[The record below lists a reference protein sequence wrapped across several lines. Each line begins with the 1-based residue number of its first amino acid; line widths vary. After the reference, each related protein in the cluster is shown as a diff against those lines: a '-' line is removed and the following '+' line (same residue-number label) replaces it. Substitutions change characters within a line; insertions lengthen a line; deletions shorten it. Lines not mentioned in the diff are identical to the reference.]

1 MATKNKKPKNKI
13 FVFLHNIRSAHNVGS
28 IFRTSDALG
37 VDEIYISGYT
47 PSPKDRFG
55 RWRPDIAKVA
65 LGAEINLMWRQVKNP
80 KKLLSNLK
88 NKGVKIVAL
97 EQSPESVDYKKLKI
111 SGDTVFI
118 VGNEVGGVDSSLLS
132 LSDFIVEIPMR
143 GQKESLNVSV
153 AFGVAMFRILNQ

>member
-1 MATKNKKPKNKI
+1 M
-13 FVFLHNIRSAHNVGS
+13 
-28 IFRTSDALG
+28 
-37 VDEIYISGYT
+37 
-47 PSPKDRFG
+47 
-55 RWRPDIAKVA
+55 KV
-65 LGAEINLMWRQVKNP
+65 
-80 KKLLSNLK
+80 
-88 NKGVKIVAL
+88 VAL

-118 VGNEVGGVDSSLLS
+118 VGNEVGGVDSDLLS